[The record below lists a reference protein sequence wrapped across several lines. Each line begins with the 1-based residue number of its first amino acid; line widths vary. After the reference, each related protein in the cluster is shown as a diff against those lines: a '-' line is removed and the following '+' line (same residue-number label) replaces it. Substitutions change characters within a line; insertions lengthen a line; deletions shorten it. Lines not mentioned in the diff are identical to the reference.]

1 MAKRTLSATT
11 ADIYQEVTDRIIE
24 ALEAGTQPWARS
36 WQATSTNALPHNALT
51 GRPYNGVNVLLC
63 WAESMAKGY
72 NASGWLTFK
81 QAKQLGGSVRKG
93 EKGCRIVFWKF
104 LKRTETGAD
113 GNETSSTFPMARAY
127 TVFNVDQCD
136 GLKLPARETLEVTM
150 ADHER
155 HELGQKLVDMSG
167 ADIVFGGSQPCYMPG
182 ADRVHMPE
190 LGLFN
195 TAEDFYATA
204 FHELTHW
211 TGNKARLNRD
221 MSGRFGSE
229 SYAAEELVAELG
241 AAFLTAELGMDG
253 THLQHES
260 YLAGWL
266 RVLKQDKRAI
276 FTAASMATKAAT
288 FLKEKAGMVE
298 AVEEEREAA

>member
-1 MAKRTLSATT
+1 MAKRTVSATT

-36 WQATSTNALPHNALT
+36 WQASSTNTLPHNALT

-81 QAKQLGGSVRKG
+81 QAKQLDGSVRKG
-93 EKGCRIVFWKF
+93 EKGTTIVFWKF
-104 LKRTETGAD
+104 LKRTEADGEGAD
-113 GNETSSTFPMARAY
+113 KAVTIPMARAY
-127 TVFNVDQCD
+127 TVFNVEQCD
-136 GLKLPARETLEVTM
+136 GLKLPKRECLEVTM
-150 ADHER
+150 AEHER
-155 HELGQKLVDMSG
+155 HELGQKLIDSSSAKV
-167 ADIVFGGSQPCYMPG
+167 VYGGNQPCYMPG
-182 ADRVHMPE
+182 TDTVRMPE
-190 LGLFN
+190 LGIFN
-195 TAEDFYATA
+195 TAADFYATA
-204 FHELTHW
+204 FHELTHS
-211 TGNKARLNRD
+211 TGHKSRLDRN
-221 MSGRFGSE
+221 MTGRFGSE

-253 THLQHES
+253 THLQHAS
-260 YLAGWL
+260 YLDGWL

-288 FLKEKAGMVE
+288 YLKEQAGMVE
-298 AVEEEREAA
+298 AQPVAEAA